1 MDGGR
6 EDGWREGWTGPP
18 WHLGPAR
25 WPRGFAQPETI
36 EGERAMPDV
45 SDLVAAAAALLQPS

>member
-1 MDGGR
+1 M
-6 EDGWREGWTGPP
+6 DGWREGGWTGPP

-25 WPRGFAQPETI
+25 RPRGFAHPETI

-45 SDLVAAAAALLQPS
+45 SDLVAAAAAALLQPS